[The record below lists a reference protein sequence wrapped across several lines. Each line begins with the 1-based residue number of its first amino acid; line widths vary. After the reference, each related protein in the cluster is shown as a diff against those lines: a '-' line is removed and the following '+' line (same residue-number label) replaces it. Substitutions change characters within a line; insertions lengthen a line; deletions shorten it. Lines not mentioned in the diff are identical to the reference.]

1 MTTTELLALFRS
13 EVFDLELPYLW
24 SDSLIYGYIDD
35 AQKQFCRDTNGI
47 ADARSFKV
55 NVVAGTE
62 WYSYDTKILKLR
74 DAINQA
80 TGLPMPIVSV
90 EKMHENDM
98 RFDGTAGTLRALVS
112 GLEENTLRTWP
123 VPDAA
128 MTIELRTFR
137 LPEDVAAGD
146 DLEISAQHHQHLL
159 HWVKHRAYSVQDT
172 ETFDK
177 GAADRYYAAHKTYCA
192 QARIE
197 QNRVRRPVST
207 VTYGGI

>member
-24 SDSLIYGYIDD
+24 SDELIYRYIDD

-47 ADARSFKV
+47 ADARSFKI

-62 WYSYDTKILKLR
+62 WYKYDTKILKLR
-74 DAINQA
+74 DAINQV

-90 EKMHENDM
+90 EKMHENSM
-98 RFDGTAGTLRALVS
+98 RFDGTLGTTRALIS

-123 VPDAA
+123 VPNEP

-137 LPEDVAAGD
+137 LPEDVVAGD
-146 DLEISAQHHQHLL
+146 DLEIPTQHHQHLL

-172 ETFDK
+172 EAFDK
-177 GAADRYYAAHKTYCA
+177 GAADRYRALHDRYCA

-197 QNRVRRPVST
+197 QNRVRRPVAT